1 MVKGKMVKVTTDE
14 AYYEKC
20 STEVLYVDYKNI
32 TKVVTPGS
40 RIFVD
45 DGLISLVA
53 KNIGNTEI
61 CFVPI
66 HFFYI
71 FVVYLFYIA

>member
-1 MVKGKMVKVTTDE
+1 MVKGKMVKITTDE

-20 STEVLYVDYKNI
+20 SAEILYLDYKNI
-32 TKVVTPGS
+32 TKVVTPES

-53 KNIGNTEI
+53 KKIGKINN
-61 CFVPI
+61 
-66 HFFYI
+66 
-71 FVVYLFYIA
+71 LS